1 MSSST
6 SMTADSELKGLYRK
20 VSFRLLPFLTICYM
34 FAFLDRI
41 NVGFAKLQMQGDLGL
56 SDAAYGVGAGI
67 FFIGYVLFEIPSN
80 LLLPRI
86 GARRTISR
94 IMILWGLVSA
104 TMMFV
109 HNTTTFYAL
118 RFLLGVFEAGFAP
131 GMILYLTYWYSP
143 ARMARTMAIVMAAG
157 PIGGLIGG
165 PLSSWAMTALAGVDG
180 LAGWQWMFIL
190 EGLPCTLLGVIAW
203 FFLTDRPEHAT
214 WLTTSEKAML
224 TSGLAGE
231 SSSHGAVRALFKAV
245 QDPRVLGIALS
256 NFCVICGIYTVSF
269 WLPTIIKAAGVSGTM
284 EIGLWSAVPYIAS
297 VIAMYA
303 LSRSSDRRGERRWH
317 SAVCSVIGGTT
328 LLVAALHPANLA
340 IALTMITIA
349 TAMMWASY
357 TVLWAIP
364 SDYLKGASAPGGI
377 AFINVVGVLGGFF
390 SPIII
395 GTVKTATG
403 SMQAGML
410 FMVALLVLGA
420 LVMLVNR
427 LPRPVTAAY
436 EAA

>member
-1 MSSST
+1 
-6 SMTADSELKGLYRK
+6 MTADSELRGLYRK

-41 NVGFAKLQMQGDLGL
+41 NVGFAKLQMQGALGL

-104 TMMFV
+104 AMMFV
-109 HNTTTFYAL
+109 HDATTFYAL

-165 PLSSWAMTALAGVDG
+165 PLSSWAMTALAGAHG

-190 EGLPCTLLGVIAW
+190 EGLPCTILGVISW

-214 WLTTSEKAML
+214 WLTTSEKAIL
-224 TSGLAGE
+224 TSGLTSAPG
-231 SSSHGAVRALFKAV
+231 SHGAVRALINAV

-269 WLPTIIKAAGVSGTM
+269 WLPTIIKAAGVSSTM

-303 LSRSSDRRGERRWH
+303 LSRSSDRLGERRWH
-317 SAVCSVIGGTT
+317 SAVCGVIGAAT
-328 LLVAALHPANLA
+328 LLVATLHPSNLA
-340 IALTMITIA
+340 IAMITITIS

-364 SDYLKGASAPGGI
+364 GDYLKGATAPGGI

-403 SMQAGML
+403 SMQAGLL

-420 LVMLVNR
+420 LVMLMNR
-427 LPRPVTAAY
+427 VPRPVSIEYKAA
-436 EAA
+436 

>member
-1 MSSST
+1 MPPST
-6 SMTADSELKGLYRK
+6 SMTTDSELKGLYRK

-104 TMMFV
+104 AMMFV
-109 HNTTTFYAL
+109 HDATSFYAL

-165 PLSSWAMTALAGVDG
+165 PLSSWAMTALGGAHG

-190 EGLPCTLLGVIAW
+190 EGLPCTVLGVIAW

-214 WLTTSEKAML
+214 WLTSNEKAML
-224 TSGLAGE
+224 TSGLASG
-231 SSSHGAVRALFKAV
+231 SSSHGAFRALFQAV
-245 QDPRVLGIALS
+245 RDPRVLGIALS

-269 WLPTIIKAAGVSGTM
+269 WLPTIIKAAGVSSTM
-284 EIGLWSAVPYIAS
+284 EIGLWSAVPYVAS
-297 VIAMYA
+297 VIAMVV
-303 LSRSSDRRGERRWH
+303 LSRSSDRRSERRWH
-317 SAVCSVIGGTT
+317 SAVCSVIGGAT
-328 LLVAALHPANLA
+328 LLIATLHPANLA

-364 SDYLKGASAPGGI
+364 GDYLKGATAPGGI

-395 GTVKTATG
+395 GAVKTATG

-420 LVMLVNR
+420 LVMLMNR
-427 LPRPVTAAY
+427 LPRPASVAY